1 MKVICVIP
9 TYNKAPYLDKVIKG
23 VAPLVD
29 QVIVVDDG
37 STDGSY
43 ELLKDL
49 PVDVLYHVINRGQ
62 GAALKTGTEFALE
75 QGADII
81 IHFDSDG
88 QFRSEDIA
96 TVIQPLLNQK
106 ADIVFGS
113 RFLDNSTE
121 LPFFKKYVIMPIARG
136 INHIFFNIHLTDPQ
150 SGFRAMT
157 RKAAENINWQQDRMA
172 HCNEILIEV
181 HRRPL
186 RIQEVPITVLYYE
199 FGQKFLGGIRIL
211 RDLFLAR
218 LNK

>member
-43 ELLKDL
+43 ELLKNL
-49 PVDVLYHVINRGQ
+49 PVDVLCHIINRGQ

-88 QFRSEDIA
+88 QFRSGA
-96 TVIQPLLNQK
+96 R
-106 ADIVFGS
+106 AS
-113 RFLDNSTE
+113 R
-121 LPFFKKYVIMPIARG
+121 
-136 INHIFFNIHLTDPQ
+136 
-150 SGFRAMT
+150 
-157 RKAAENINWQQDRMA
+157 
-172 HCNEILIEV
+172 
-181 HRRPL
+181 
-186 RIQEVPITVLYYE
+186 
-199 FGQKFLGGIRIL
+199 
-211 RDLFLAR
+211 
-218 LNK
+218 